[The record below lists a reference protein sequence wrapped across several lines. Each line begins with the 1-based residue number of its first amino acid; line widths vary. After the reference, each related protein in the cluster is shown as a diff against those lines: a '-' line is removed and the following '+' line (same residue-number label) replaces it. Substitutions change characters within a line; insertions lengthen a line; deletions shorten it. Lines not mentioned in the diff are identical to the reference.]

1 MKGTFDNQQSK
12 GSSTINHHLLR
23 LVVSSTN
30 WQMVMKLTM
39 VGISRTWVRSAWSIV
54 VISLAVGTGSV
65 RHFVDWIWNWERYR
79 LFVIETMWTEE
90 WNGWFSK
97 SIEINHIEIPF
108 LDLDLPI
115 FVSFEEETRLGRE
128 EKEPMM
134 GLGSPSSESWNFRY
148 DDTGIE
154 EDCHRSR

>member
-1 MKGTFDNQQSK
+1 MRTEKDGMD
-12 GSSTINHHLLR
+12 
-23 LVVSSTN
+23 
-30 WQMVMKLTM
+30 
-39 VGISRTWVRSAWSIV
+39 SR
-54 VISLAVGTGSV
+54 
-65 RHFVDWIWNWERYR
+65 
-79 LFVIETMWTEE
+79 
-90 WNGWFSK
+90 FSK